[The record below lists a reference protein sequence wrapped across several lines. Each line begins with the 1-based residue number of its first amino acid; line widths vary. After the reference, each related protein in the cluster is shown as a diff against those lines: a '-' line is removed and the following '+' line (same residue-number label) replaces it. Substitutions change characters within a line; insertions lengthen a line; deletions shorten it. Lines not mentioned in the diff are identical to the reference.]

1 MSSERNDD
9 MKKNELMRVYGSI
22 KSSDELKDELY
33 SACVK
38 GRVVMTERKR
48 TPAFAVGM
56 GAAAVLCICIGMSAI
71 NSEDTL
77 YSPREEA
84 PNETADLEAE
94 RQREEESQH
103 RLEEEQRREAE
114 ERLRLEEE
122 QKRAE
127 EERLRLEEEQRRAEE
142 EHIRL
147 EEERKRAAEN
157 QHRREKENFLNA
169 RLKAIDFTWVCP
181 EVRSISDSYGGEN
194 SDIFHKGID
203 IFGEDCEGKD
213 VVAAANGTVIAAGY
227 DEKGYGNKVVI
238 YHGDS
243 IMTIYAH
250 LSDITVS
257 EGDNV
262 EAGSLIGH
270 IGSTGYADEAHLH
283 FELSID
289 GEYIDPRG
297 YVNVPQN

>member
-1 MSSERNDD
+1 
-9 MKKNELMRVYGSI
+9 MKKNELIRAYGSI
-22 KSSDELKDELY
+22 KASDELRDELY

-38 GRVVMTERKR
+38 GRVVMTERKKK
-48 TPAFAVGM
+48 PAYFAVVS
-56 GAAAVLCICIGMSAI
+56 GAAAVLCICIGVSAI

-77 YSPREEA
+77 YSPREEV
-84 PNETADLEAE
+84 NIETADLEAE

-103 RLEEEQRREAE
+103 RLEEERRREAE

-157 QHRREKENFLNA
+157 QHRREKENFQNA

-181 EVRSISDSYGGEN
+181 EVRSISDGYGGEN
-194 SDIFHKGID
+194 SEIFHKGLD

-213 VVAAANGTVIAAGY
+213 VVAAASGTVLTAGY
-227 DEKGYGNKVVI
+227 DEKGYGNRVVI
-238 YHGDS
+238 DHGDG
-243 IMTIYAH
+243 IVTTYAH

-257 EGDNV
+257 EGDEV
-262 EAGSLIGH
+262 QAGSLIGH
-270 IGSTGYADEAHLH
+270 IGSTGYAEKAHLH